1 MKNFTIQ
8 NKGIISDQFL
18 NRKITDFHSA
28 CQYISMLPYKRN
40 NDKSR
45 VECIFDDFGGT
56 CSTKHAALRKLAL
69 ENHHSDVKLIV
80 GIFKMDAEYTPKI
93 SGTLQKFNLKYIPE
107 AHNYLK
113 IDNEYFDFTN
123 RSSHYHQFKDKL
135 LIEKEIEFNEIGAQ
149 KISFHKDFLGKWLN
163 EDRITYSLDELW
175 NIREQCIRDL
185 QQIDEPEIHNSSPV
199 CYQNSPEI
207 RDEFNQ

>member
-8 NKGIISDQFL
+8 NKGIISDEFL

-45 VECIFDDFGGT
+45 TECIFDDFGGT

-69 ENHHSDVKLIV
+69 ENQHSDIKLIL

-93 SGTLQKFNLKYIPE
+93 RGTLQKFNLKYIPE

-113 IDNEYFDFTN
+113 IDDEYYDFTN
-123 RSSHYHQFKDKL
+123 RSSHYQQFKDKL
-135 LIEKEIEFNEIGAQ
+135 LIEQEIEFKEIGTQ
-149 KISFHKDFLGKWLN
+149 KISFHKDFLEKLLN
-163 EDRITYSLDELW
+163 EERITYSLDELW
-175 NIREQCIRDL
+175 NIREQCIMDL
-185 QQIDEPEIHNSSPV
+185 QQIDEPEIQNSSLV
-199 CYQNSPEI
+199 CCQNSSEV
-207 RDEFNQ
+207 RDEYRQ